1 MPATPDPE
9 YLDKFVAFI
18 DVLGF
23 KSLVEQS
30 TRGEG
35 ETLAEVLALLETF
48 GSHNERSLFQQ
59 HGPTI
64 CPCSHVLEKHLD
76 FRLTQISDC
85 VILSA
90 EVSPGSVINL
100 LGYCSRVVTG
110 FLLKGVI
117 CRGYITRGPIFHT
130 DTQVIGTGYQAA
142 YAGES
147 GVVAFKREADEQGTP
162 FVQVDQ
168 AVFDYVLKET
178 DDCVRKMYGRMVK
191 SDGDVSA
198 IFPFDRFSHSFA
210 IGGFGVKF
218 DPEREHRSND
228 VVRSS
233 IRMLKERVQARV
245 DQSNPKAVAKVRHY
259 LSILDDQLN
268 VCDRTDEMID
278 LLCQPFPRQRL

>member
-1 MPATPDPE
+1 MPTPPAPE
-9 YLDKFVAFI
+9 YRDKFVAFI

-35 ETLAEVLALLETF
+35 ETLAEVLALLESF

-59 HGPTI
+59 YGPTI
-64 CPCSHVLEKHLD
+64 CPCSRVLEKNLD

-90 EVSPGSVINL
+90 EVSPGGVINI
-100 LGYCSRVVTG
+100 LGHCSRVVTG
-110 FLLKGVI
+110 FLLKGVM

-147 GVVAFKREADEQGTP
+147 GVVAFKHEADEQGTP

-168 AVFDYVLKET
+168 AVVDYVLKET
-178 DDCVRKMYGRMVK
+178 DHCVQKMYGRMVK

-210 IGGFGVKF
+210 IGGFGGKF
-218 DPEREHRSND
+218 DPEQEHRSND
-228 VVRSS
+228 VVRSN
-233 IRMLKERVQARV
+233 IRTLKERVQARV

-259 LSILDDQLN
+259 LSMLDDQLE
-268 VCDRTDEMID
+268 VCDRTDETID
-278 LLCQPFPRQRL
+278 LLCQPFPRQGL